1 MCRHH
6 LFSAYPVP
14 LSFLGWFYLKT
25 EFGSVF
31 ALVAVESPAWKHLT
45 KHLKSTSPAVIH
57 MPGALPD
64 ISQVA
69 LKQNKQPFS
78 RLKTCILLSVQEK
91 VIKAKTLFLLDSV
104 AWQSDV
110 VIKFQL
116 ETSVLSA
123 LSLPVLSETTRW
135 SSHFPLPISAADAF
149 RPLPTLASVSKVA
162 FHLVF
167 LTIFMFTYLLPYLGL
182 LSCRVNLTVHCP
194 CLKAEWFSESP
205 GW

>member
-45 KHLKSTSPAVIH
+45 KHLKSTSPTVIH

-123 LSLPVLSETTRW
+123 FLCQSCQKRLVDLHISLYLFLLLMLSGLYQLLLRSVKSLSTL
-135 SSHFPLPISAADAF
+135 SS
-149 RPLPTLASVSKVA
+149 
-162 FHLVF
+162 
-167 LTIFMFTYLLPYLGL
+167 
-182 LSCRVNLTVHCP
+182 
-194 CLKAEWFSESP
+194 
-205 GW
+205 